1 MYKWKQ
7 AAFPNQFKYYSW
19 FVSSVYVPGITQ
31 NILQRWAHLTLHQQ
45 WVLLLFL
52 LYRWGNRLVC
62 VCVCCFK
69 CLACAHRSTNW
80 TRLELNPSV
89 SESWRLGPAS
99 PSTTLSLTSYLF
111 AELVSRLPL
120 TTSPLLQGDLMLT
133 LSVYLFVCFFFNE
146 HLKEYFYWLLTMCQI
161 FC

>member
-19 FVSSVYVPGITQ
+19 FVELCLCTRYYTKHFAKVSSFNVTSTVGATVIP
-31 NILQRWAHLTLHQQ
+31 
-45 WVLLLFL
+45 V
-52 LYRWGNRLVC
+52 YRWGNRLVC